1 MKYRHSRSSGFIK
14 RFRGTVIPV
23 LLVVAAMMTSCQREA
38 AVRSALVRAEAVME
52 ENPGAAREI
61 LDSLAYPQPLPR
73 GKGVWSPRLQEG
85 MGEASFALYSLLRT
99 QAEHKCHVRATS
111 DSLPLIA
118 TRYYGT
124 KRKTQRAALAQHY
137 LGCAYS
143 DMGRDMEAID
153 AFLRASTLFPDT
165 TNKYFANNLFELG
178 ILYTNHHM
186 LDSAWVA
193 LSRYRQ
199 TETCNSDSANIGY
212 ADYYMGSVA
221 MYKGMDDV
229 ADSLFYCVDLN
240 TKNSVFMKKSTYF
253 QWAKLYYSHK
263 HENKKALAYIDK
275 IGNYFGEGNGAL
287 LSIKADILAEEQIF
301 SSAYELYKKAIR
313 NSSDIYT
320 QCSSYKELASLAPL
334 VNKGDSTRFFINQYK
349 ELQDS
354 IFSRSQKEKIAEIK
368 DKHIVEVHDQQMRAR
383 NLRMQFGV
391 GIFIVA
397 LLSVFII
404 TLLLIDRKRK
414 NEKLKY
420 DEALNAIRQK
430 QVDQLA
436 QTEET
441 PPDVEG
447 YEEEP
452 EPEPISTIEPEKE
465 VVAESP
471 FIALQHERITLYRDQ
486 YAHSPWPQYFK
497 EHEADITLEKKMN
510 VNQSKEFMLY
520 LDNLFS
526 DMFVVMYGSNLSL
539 NKNDLEYCAMVM
551 LGLPTSQMSYCTQ
564 ATIHSYHCRHGKMKA
579 MLSDDWYQIVYGHEK
594 AKKKTG

>member
-14 RFRGTVIPV
+14 RFRGTAIPV
-23 LLVVAAMMTSCQREA
+23 LLVVAAMMTSCQREK
-38 AVRSALVRAEAVME
+38 AVRSALARAEAVME

-99 QAEHKCHVRATS
+99 QAEHKCHVRAKS

-124 KRKTQRAALAQHY
+124 KRKNQRAALAQHY
-137 LGCAYS
+137 LGCAY
-143 DMGRDMEAID
+143 RDMHRDLDAIEAQLC
-153 AFLRASTLFPDT
+153 ATRLFPDT
-165 TNKYFANNLFELG
+165 TNKYFANSLFQLG
-178 ILYTNHHM
+178 YLYANQNM
-186 LDSAWVA
+186 YDSALVA
-193 LSRYRQ
+193 YNRYRH
-199 TETCNSDSANIGY
+199 TETCQRDSVNIGI
-212 ADYYMGSVA
+212 ADYNMGLA
-221 MYKGMDDV
+221 ALNNGDERL
-229 ADSLFYCVDLN
+229 ADSLFLCVEQN
-240 TKNSVFMKKSTYF
+240 SKNSKYIRYDTYF
-253 QWAKLYYSHK
+253 HLAKLHFHLKNDTDSASYYL
-263 HENKKALAYIDK
+263 EEYIS
-275 IGNYFGEGNGAL
+275 YFGETGAAL
-287 LSIKADILAEEQIF
+287 LLKADINAERNKPF
-301 SSAYELYKKAIR
+301 LAYECYNKGLAAT
-313 NSSDIYT
+313 NDIYA
-320 QCSSYKELASLAPL
+320 QCTAYEGLISIAPL
-334 VNKGDSTRFFINQYK
+334 VNKS
-349 ELQDS
+349 DS
-354 IFSRSQKEKIAEIK
+354 IKYFLAQYNALLDSIYDHNQHIEIATIKNNHIIEI
-368 DKHIVEVHDQQMRAR
+368 HDQQMKAR
-383 NLRMQFGV
+383 HIRF
-391 GIFIVA
+391 
-397 LLSVFII
+397 LLLGGLFLLLVSSVFII
-404 TLLLIDRKRK
+404 SLLLIDWKRK

-420 DEALNAIRQK
+420 DEALSAIRQK

-452 EPEPISTIEPEKE
+452 EPEPASATEPEKE

-471 FIALQHERITLYRDQ
+471 FIALQRERIALYRDQ

-551 LGLPTSQMSYCTQ
+551 LGLSTSQMSYCTQ

-594 AKKKTG
+594 AKNKTG